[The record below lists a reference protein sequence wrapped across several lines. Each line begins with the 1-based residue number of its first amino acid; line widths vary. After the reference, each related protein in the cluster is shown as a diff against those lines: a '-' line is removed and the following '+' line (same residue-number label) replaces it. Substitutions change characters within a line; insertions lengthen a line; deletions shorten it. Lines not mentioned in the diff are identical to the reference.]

1 MFAKNTKQKQS
12 VCFHVDYRNQRI
24 FIAEIWEFG
33 QFKVKQGLETVIK
46 NSCWLI
52 RSSIKSTSGPVD
64 QWLASAVFA
73 INLSAEPTRQD
84 DVGDVLAKVAAAA
97 DAIVVILILVLDE
110 YGLV

>member
-1 MFAKNTKQKQS
+1 M
-12 VCFHVDYRNQRI
+12 
-24 FIAEIWEFG
+24 
-33 QFKVKQGLETVIK
+33 
-46 NSCWLI
+46 
-52 RSSIKSTSGPVD
+52 D